1 MYNYYNHLEPCALN
15 VLSKYT
21 RKFLTVLLSEE
32 DWGGVLQCP
41 PILKEEGVKGGNFL
55 VSIPKEKMIAKKPKK
70 KTIPPS
76 KESVVSLV
84 QDKF

>member
-1 MYNYYNHLEPCALN
+1 
-15 VLSKYT
+15 
-21 RKFLTVLLSEE
+21 
-32 DWGGVLQCP
+32 VLQCP

-55 VSIPKEKMIAKKPKK
+55 VSIPKEKMIAKKAKKK